1 MGAEKSSFGVCVV
14 GAAGMS
20 AHLSEKL
27 RITKSGNWPAGG
39 RGLAAGVGGALKSV
53 PGAS

>member
-14 GAAGMS
+14 GAAS
-20 AHLSEKL
+20 TSVHLSEKL
-27 RITKSGNWPAGG
+27 RITKSGNRPASG
-39 RGLAAGVGGALKSV
+39 RGLGAVLKSV

>member
-14 GAAGMS
+14 GAAGTS
-20 AHLSEKL
+20 VHLSEKL
-27 RITKSGNWPAGG
+27 RITKSGNRPASGWG
-39 RGLAAGVGGALKSV
+39 LRGQMLKSV